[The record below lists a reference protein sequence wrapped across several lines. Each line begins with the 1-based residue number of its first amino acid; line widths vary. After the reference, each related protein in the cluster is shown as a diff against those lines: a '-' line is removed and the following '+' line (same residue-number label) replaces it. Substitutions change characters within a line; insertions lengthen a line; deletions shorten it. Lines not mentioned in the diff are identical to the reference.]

1 MGRIGPIR
9 LRRLFFHLKGEQQ
22 MSKQEDANLILKLYD
37 LRREPVMR
45 EARNWFFSFN
55 PTSAA
60 EYMETLMGPQGAYAR
75 MVISYWDMAASLVNN
90 GAIDEQMFNDAN
102 GEHLFVFAKI
112 EPVIDELR
120 QAWNQPEM
128 LKHYET
134 LIRRIPNNKETLTGI
149 RERIKLIQGMMAE
162 RAAKAKAATAQS

>member
-1 MGRIGPIR
+1 MGK
-9 LRRLFFHLKGEQQ
+9 H
-22 MSKQEDANLILKLYD
+22 EDADLILKLYD

-60 EYMETLMGPQGAYAR
+60 EYMEAMMGPQSGYLR

-102 GEHLFVFAKI
+102 GEHIFVFAKI
-112 EPVIDELR
+112 EPILDGLR
-120 QAWNQPEM
+120 QQWNQPEM
-128 LKHYET
+128 LKHYEA
-134 LIRRIPNNKETLTGI
+134 LIRRIPNNKETLAAI
-149 RERIKLIQGMMAE
+149 RERIKMIQGMMAE
-162 RAAKAKAATAQS
+162 RAEMAKAAAQG

>member
-1 MGRIGPIR
+1 MG
-9 LRRLFFHLKGEQQ
+9 
-22 MSKQEDANLILKLYD
+22 KQADADLILKLYD

-55 PTSAA
+55 PTTTA
-60 EYMETLMGPQGAYAR
+60 EYMEAMMSEQSGYVR

-112 EPVIDELR
+112 EPILAELR
-120 QAWNQPEM
+120 QQWNQPEM
-128 LKHYET
+128 LKHFET
-134 LIRRIPNNKETLTGI
+134 LVRRVPNNEQILAGI
-149 RERIKLIQGMMAE
+149 RERIKMIQGMMAE
-162 RAAKAKAATAQS
+162 RAAKAQTAGATS

>member
-1 MGRIGPIR
+1 
-9 LRRLFFHLKGEQQ
+9 

-45 EARNWFFSFN
+45 EARNWFFTFN

-102 GEHLFVFAKI
+102 GEHMFVFAKI
-112 EPVIDELR
+112 EPILADMR
-120 QAWNQPEM
+120 AMINAPDA
-128 LKHYET
+128 LKQFET
-134 LIRRIPNNKETLTGI
+134 LVRRVPDNEKKLADI
-149 RERIKLIQGMMAE
+149 RERIKMIQTMMAE
-162 RAAKAKAATAQS
+162 RAEKA

>member
-1 MGRIGPIR
+1 
-9 LRRLFFHLKGEQQ
+9 

-60 EYMETLMGPQGAYAR
+60 EYLDSMFGDHSGHVR

-90 GAIDEQMFNDAN
+90 GAIDEQLFNDAN
-102 GEHLFVFAKI
+102 GEHFFVFAKI
-112 EPVIDELR
+112 EPILEEIR
-120 QAWNQPEM
+120 TTSNQPDF
-128 LKHYET
+128 LKHFEA
-134 LIRRIPNNKETLTGI
+134 LIRRAPNSAERLAGI
-149 RERIKLIQGMMAE
+149 RERIKMIQTTMAE
-162 RAAKAKAATAQS
+162 RAKAQAATA

>member
-1 MGRIGPIR
+1 MG
-9 LRRLFFHLKGEQQ
+9 
-22 MSKQEDANLILKLYD
+22 KQEDAELILKLYD

-55 PTSAA
+55 PTSTA
-60 EYMETLMGPQGAYAR
+60 EYMEAIMGPQGGYLR
-75 MVISYWDMAASLVNN
+75 MVVSYWDMAASLVNN

-112 EPVIDELR
+112 EPILEELR
-120 QAWNQPEM
+120 TQWNQPDM

-134 LIRRIPNNKETLTGI
+134 LIRRVPENKEKLAGI
-149 RERIKLIQGMMAE
+149 RERIKMIQSMMAE
-162 RAAKAKAATAQS
+162 RAKTANA

>member
-1 MGRIGPIR
+1 
-9 LRRLFFHLKGEQQ
+9 

-55 PTSAA
+55 PTTAA
-60 EYMETLMGPQGAYAR
+60 EYMEAMMGEHSGHLR

-112 EPVIDELR
+112 EPILEELR
-120 QAWNQPEM
+120 TQWQQPDM
-128 LKHYET
+128 LKNYEAI
-134 LIRRIPNNKETLTGI
+134 IRRVPENKEKLAAI
-149 RERIKLIQGMMAE
+149 RERIKMIQGMMAE
-162 RAAKAKAATAQS
+162 RTQAANA